1 MKVNVRLLCRT
12 ALLLALC
19 VASQFLKNTSV
30 YLTGPVINAI
40 LILATLSCG
49 FFSGAVLA
57 VLTPL
62 TSWWI
67 TGSPVMSAYPAIV
80 PAVMGGNLLLVVCV
94 WFFALRLERKI
105 PQTERLSFSDG
116 RFRIVLVVAAVA
128 CALWSGITLAFLT
141 AFSSAFQ
148 IDGISSV
155 FLTALGLIVGAFL
168 VFIAL
173 WALVARFPQTWS
185 LIGGMVIGSVVKA
198 VAMWVVIVRIILPEA
213 APEAVKM
220 TFSVTQLITALLGS
234 VVAFLVWMP
243 LKKVLS
249 GGKHESS
256 GH

>member
-49 FFSGAVLA
+49 FFSGAVIA

-67 TGSPVMSAYPAIV
+67 TGSPIMSANPAIV
-80 PAVMGGNLLLVVCV
+80 PAVMGGNLLLVACV
-94 WFFALRLERKI
+94 WFFALWLERKI
-105 PQTERLSFSDG
+105 PQAERLSFSDG

-141 AFSSAFQ
+141 VFSTTFG
-148 IDGISSV
+148 IDSLSSV
-155 FLTALGLIVGAFL
+155 LLPVLALIVGGFL
-168 VFIAL
+168 VFVSL

-185 LIGGMVIGSVVKA
+185 LISGMVIGSVVKA
-198 VAMWVVIVRIILPEA
+198 IFMWLLIVRIILPEA

-243 LKKVLS
+243 LKKAIS

-256 GH
+256 GN

>member
-1 MKVNVRLLCRT
+1 MKINVRLLCRT

-30 YLTGPVINAI
+30 YLTGPVVNAV

-49 FFSGAVLA
+49 FFSGAAIALI
-57 VLTPL
+57 TPL

-67 TGSPVMSAYPAIV
+67 SGSPVMSAYPAVV
-80 PAVMGGNLLLVVCV
+80 PSVMGGNLLLVACV
-94 WFFALRLERKI
+94 WLFALWLGKKI
-105 PQTERLSFSDG
+105 PQTERLRFSDS
-116 RFRIVLVVAAVA
+116 RFRIVAVIAAVA

-141 AFSSAFQ
+141 VFSSAFD
-148 IDGISSV
+148 IEGISSV
-155 FLTALGLIVGAFL
+155 FLTALGLIIGAFL
-168 VFIAL
+168 VFLCL

-185 LIGGMVIGSVVKA
+185 LIAGMVIGSVVKA
-198 VAMWVVIVRIILPEA
+198 VAMWVVIVRVILPQA
-213 APEAVKM
+213 APEAVKL

-234 VVAFLVWMP
+234 AVAFLVWIP
-243 LKKVLS
+243 LKKAIS